1 MERNEMIEIL
11 IKKANVSREEAQEVL
26 EKCNFDLLD
35 SIIYL
40 ERSGK
45 VENNETTTIIEI
57 KEEDQEKQDKE
68 EESKQRENN
77 KKHDEKFGGI
87 GEVVG
92 RVFKFLGKILKKGNN
107 HFFEVRK
114 ENEKPIRISL
124 TISVILLIVL
134 SVPSIV
140 LLIVG
145 LFCGYKYSISGPNV
159 NYDGVNN
166 IFEEVSKSAENIKSD
181 FKEGY
186 EK

>member
-11 IKKANVSREEAQEVL
+11 IEKTNVSCEEAQEIL
-26 EKCNFDLLD
+26 EKCNWDLLD

-40 ERSGK
+40 ERRGK
-45 VENNETTTIIEI
+45 VENNESVTIIEA
-57 KEEDQEKQDKE
+57 KE
-68 EESKQRENN
+68 EEQKKKEDN
-77 KKHDEKFGGI
+77 KKHYEKFGGI
-87 GEVVG
+87 GEVIG
-92 RVFKFLGKILKKGNN
+92 RMFKFVGKFIKKGNN
-107 HFFEVRK
+107 NFFEVRK

-124 TISVILLIVL
+124 TISILLLIFL

-145 LFCGYKYSISGPNV
+145 LFCGYKYSISGSSI

-166 IFEEVSKSAENIKSD
+166 IFEEVSKSADTIKKD

>member
-11 IKKANVSREEAQEVL
+11 TKKVNISREEAQEVL
-26 EKCNFDLLD
+26 EKCNWDLLD

-45 VENNETTTIIEI
+45 VENNETTAIIEM
-57 KEEDQEKQDKE
+57 KKEDQEK
-68 EESKQRENN
+68 EESQENKEDN
-77 KKHDEKFGGI
+77 KEHDEKFGGI

-124 TISVILLIVL
+124 TISVLLLVVL
-134 SVPSIV
+134 SVPSII

>member
-11 IKKANVSREEAQEVL
+11 IEKANISREEAQEVL
-26 EKCNFDLLD
+26 EKCNWDLLD

-40 ERSGK
+40 ERRGK
-45 VENNETTTIIEI
+45 VENNEATTIIEV
-57 KEEDQEKQDKE
+57 KE
-68 EESKQRENN
+68 EEQEKKEDN

-87 GEVVG
+87 GEVIG
-92 RVFKFLGKILKKGNN
+92 RIFKFVGKFIKKGSN

-124 TISVILLIVL
+124 TISILLLIFL

-145 LFCGYKYSISGPNV
+145 LFCGYKYSISGSNV

-166 IFEEVSKSAENIKSD
+166 IFEEVSKSADTIKKD

>member
-11 IKKANVSREEAQEVL
+11 IEKTNVSFEEAQEVL
-26 EKCNFDLLD
+26 EKCGWDLLD

-40 ERSGK
+40 ERRGK
-45 VENNETTTIIEI
+45 VENNEATIITEA
-57 KEEDQEKQDKE
+57 KEEDQDKKE
-68 EESKQRENN
+68 DN

-87 GEVVG
+87 GEVIG
-92 RVFKFLGKILKKGNN
+92 RIFKFVGKFIKRGNN
-107 HFFEVRK
+107 NFFEVRK
-114 ENEKPIRISL
+114 ENKKPIRISL
-124 TISVILLIVL
+124 TISILLLIFL

-145 LFCGYKYSISGPNV
+145 LFCGYKYSISGSNV
-159 NYDGVNN
+159 NYDGVND
-166 IFEEVSKSAENIKSD
+166 IFEEVSKSADTIKKD

>member
-11 IKKANVSREEAQEVL
+11 TKKANVSNEEAQEVL

-45 VENNETTTIIEI
+45 VENNETTTIIEM
-57 KEEDQEKQDKE
+57 KKEDQEK
-68 EESKQRENN
+68 EESKEN
-77 KKHDEKFGGI
+77 KEHDEKFGGI

-124 TISVILLIVL
+124 TISVIALVFL
-134 SVPSIV
+134 SVPSII

>member
-35 SIIYL
+35 AIIYL

-45 VENNETTTIIEI
+45 VENNETTTIIEV
-57 KEEDQEKQDKE
+57 KE
-68 EESKQRENN
+68 EEKEKKEDSKEEN

-87 GEVVG
+87 GEVIG
-92 RVFKFLGKILKKGNN
+92 RIFKFVGKFVKKGNN

-124 TISVILLIVL
+124 TISILLLIFL

-140 LLIVG
+140 LVIIG

-166 IFEEVSKSAENIKSD
+166 IFEEVSKSADTIKKD

>member
-11 IKKANVSREEAQEVL
+11 IEKTNVSCEEAQEVL
-26 EKCNFDLLD
+26 EKCNWDLLD

-40 ERSGK
+40 ERRGK
-45 VENNETTTIIEI
+45 VENNESVTIIEA
-57 KEEDQEKQDKE
+57 KE
-68 EESKQRENN
+68 EEQEKKEDN
-77 KKHDEKFGGI
+77 KKHYEKFGGI
-87 GEVVG
+87 GEVIG
-92 RVFKFLGKILKKGNN
+92 RMFKFVGKFIKKGNN
-107 HFFEVRK
+107 NFFEVRK

-124 TISVILLIVL
+124 TISILLLIFL

-145 LFCGYKYSISGPNV
+145 LFCGYKYSISGSNI

-166 IFEEVSKSAENIKSD
+166 IFEEVSKSADTIKKD